1 MIDFMQANLGF
12 TAVFFGTII
21 YVLGNWMGR
30 NHSEEL
36 IDNAIS
42 NTVQVTTTSPSSTK
56 KGTELVV
63 NDLIDSGYICCREE
77 EHDGKTVSYMITY
90 EEYIS
95 LNK

>member
-42 NTVQVTTTSPSSTK
+42 NTVQVTT
-56 KGTELVV
+56 ELVV

>member
-12 TAVFFGTII
+12 TAVCFGTII

-36 IDNAIS
+36 INNTIS
-42 NTVQVTTTSPSSTK
+42 NTVTVT
-56 KGTELVV
+56 TELVV
-63 NDLIDSGYICCREE
+63 NDLIDNGYICCREE
-77 EHDGKTVSYMITY
+77 EHDGKTVSYMVTY

-95 LNK
+95 LNNK

>member
-1 MIDFMQANLGF
+1 MIDFMQANLGV
-12 TAVFFGTII
+12 TAVFLGTII

-42 NTVQVTTTSPSSTK
+42 NTVQVTT
-56 KGTELVV
+56 ELVV
-63 NDLIDSGYICCREE
+63 NDLFDSGYICCREE